1 MDWRPLFLLALW
13 LNTTKP
19 AIVSSVVNKSSQ
31 PYQSYPTLFSSAPYQ
46 TVSEASPQYDGL
58 AVPRNPIMS
67 NCQLQLECTKQIE
80 QEREVNPSELHL
92 TESRIRL
99 PIRSAQGPPG
109 PAGPQGIR
117 GPQGPPGPI
126 GPRGLKGECIENKNN
141 NSHGLTDW
149 KTEQITQRRRPMCNR
164 NRRFARNVNI
174 SHIGRGMIHQQI
186 HQPLGVPAR
195 VFRRANSVHARRSAA
210 NLGHK
215 LGSALRQ
222 TDTPEDD
229 SSKIIKE
236 FLLPEKIRFTDRL
249 VTLEDA
255 LGYCVLKLPD
265 LRRPASKAQLNLPQC
280 NVNPLENISPW
291 DGVIIEW
298 SQLDGISE
306 ERIWRLFEDA
316 LLNETFTVQISS
328 RSLENYSGVA
338 SVSWR
343 NLIADD
349 TKSEKWT
356 GALGSREG
364 GRYLQRE
371 TKQMRMSKQ
380 KNMNGLA
387 HSTRVHGIWIFC
399 VTAILCCSASGP

>member
-1 MDWRPLFLLALW
+1 MWLRCSSPYKLASSTPRMDWRPLFLLLALW
-13 LNTTKP
+13 LNTTKL
-19 AIVSSVVNKSSQ
+19 ATVSSVVNKSSQ
-31 PYQSYPTLFSSAPYQ
+31 PYQSYPTLFSSAPHQ
-46 TVSEASPQYDGL
+46 TASEAIPQYDGL
-58 AVPRNPIMS
+58 TVPRSPVMS

-80 QEREVNPSELHL
+80 QERDVDLSELHL

-99 PIRSAQGPPG
+99 PIRSAQGPQG

-126 GPRGLKGECIENKNN
+126 GPRGLKGECIENKSLGNLAV
-141 NSHGLTDW
+141 SQPSSFLRVAW
-149 KTEQITQRRRPMCNR
+149 
-164 NRRFARNVNI
+164 
-174 SHIGRGMIHQQI
+174 QI

-195 VFRRANSVHARRSAA
+195 VFRQANSVHSRRSSA

-222 TDTPEDD
+222 ASKPEDD
-229 SSKIIKE
+229 SLKLIKE
-236 FLLPEKIRFTDRL
+236 FLLPEKVRFTDRL

-255 LGYCVLKLPD
+255 LGHCILKLPD
-265 LRRPASKAQLNLPQC
+265 LKRPAAKAQLNLPQC

-316 LLNETFTVQISS
+316 LLNDTFTVQIAS

-371 TKQMRMSKQ
+371 TKQMRMSKR
-380 KNMNGLA
+380 KDVNGLA
-387 HSTRVHGIWIFC
+387 HNTRAHGIWVFC
-399 VTAILCCSASGP
+399 ATVILCCSASGP

>member
-46 TVSEASPQYDGL
+46 TVSEASPKYDGL

-126 GPRGLKGECIENKNN
+126 GPRGLKGECIENK
-141 NSHGLTDW
+141 S
-149 KTEQITQRRRPMCNR
+149 
-164 NRRFARNVNI
+164 
-174 SHIGRGMIHQQI
+174 
-186 HQPLGVPAR
+186 VPAR